1 MTRGARSQVQ
11 NVETSRE
18 GHRQEETAAASER
31 VLHESTTPPSDSMP
45 EPADS
50 TKEADASTKFW
61 PSNLLDILEEVVK
74 EQYQAMETPNF
85 CFEMTQEAA
94 LKNFCVLKKYS
105 LNLGDAIEAQ
115 SKSPV
120 GYGSEFRPP
129 STLERIF

>member
-1 MTRGARSQVQ
+1 MIIGGAKLSDSLDSLHAIAIEDNATNEKASSRETQHESTTSSGKTSAVTRGARSQVQ

-50 TKEADASTKFW
+50 TKAADASTKFW

-74 EQYQAMETPNF
+74 EQ
-85 CFEMTQEAA
+85 
-94 LKNFCVLKKYS
+94 
-105 LNLGDAIEAQ
+105 
-115 SKSPV
+115 
-120 GYGSEFRPP
+120 
-129 STLERIF
+129 